1 MRIILATA
9 HPYLPQ
15 IAGGAQSNMHEMAI
29 ALRGR
34 GHQVSIVAG
43 LTGEGSLGLKA
54 RISLK
59 LGRSFHT
66 DSRLG
71 YPVFRTWFP
80 WEVAHAIV
88 RRVSPDVAIA
98 QSGLPAKMAHSFKQ
112 QGVPTI
118 IHFHNVEDDDLSGM
132 SASLADAFV
141 ANSKFTAERTEALF
155 GVKSKVIVPS
165 FIRDNYTAPRQ
176 GDYVTFINPHPK
188 KGVELMIQVVQR
200 LPDLKFLFVKAWTLS
215 LAEEERLAEWA
226 RVFPNLTVRE
236 RTNDMRDIYASTKI
250 LVVPSVW
257 EEAWGRVATEAH
269 FSGIPVIGSN
279 RGGIPEAIGPGG
291 LILPIDADAGDWARA
306 VASVAT
312 NPDVYIRLSRAA
324 SDYAGR
330 EELDLQT
337 QMEQLERV
345 CQKAMDIKGR
355 HVVGTDRPA

>member
-15 IAGGAQSNMHEMAI
+15 IAGGAQSNMHEMAM
-29 ALRGR
+29 ALRAR

-59 LGRSFHT
+59 LGRPFHT

-80 WEVAHAIV
+80 WEVADAIV

-112 QGVPTI
+112 QDVPTV
-118 IHFHNVEDDDLSGM
+118 IHFHNVEDDDLLGM
-132 SASLADAFV
+132 SASLAHAFV
-141 ANSKFTAERTEALF
+141 ANSEFTASRVEALF
-155 GVKSKVIVPS
+155 GVKSDVIVPS
-165 FIRDNYTAPRQ
+165 FIRENYTARRQ

-188 KGVELMIQVVQR
+188 KGLELMIKVVHR
-200 LPDLKFLFVKAWTLS
+200 LQHLKFLFVKAWTLS
-215 LAEEERLAEWA
+215 PAEEERLAELA
-226 RVFPNLTVRE
+226 RTFPNLTVRE
-236 RTNDMRDIYASTKI
+236 RTNDMRKIYAETKI
-250 LVVPSVW
+250 LVLPSLW

-269 FSGIPVIGSN
+269 FSGIPVIGSS

-291 LILPIDADAGDWARA
+291 VILPADADAGDWARV

-312 NPDVYIRLSRAA
+312 DSDVYTRLSRAA
-324 SDYAGR
+324 SHYSRRAQ
-330 EELDLQT
+330 LDLET
-337 QMEQLERV
+337 QMEQLEQV
-345 CQKAMDIKGR
+345 CQKAMDLKGR
-355 HVVGTDRPA
+355 RVVGN